1 MMGRRKTGIILLA
14 IIVGG
19 IIGSGL
25 SFLLGNIF
33 PDGPVRDFFF
43 KTLKVGFSDLNINLG
58 FIGFQFGFF
67 IQVSIMTI
75 VAVFVTIY
83 LLYRL

>member
-1 MMGRRKTGIILLA
+1 MSRRRTGVIILA

-25 SFLLGNIF
+25 SFLMGNIF
-33 PDGPVRDFFF
+33 PAGPVREFFF
-43 KTLKVGFSDLNINLG
+43 KTIKVGFSDLAINLG
-58 FIGFQFGFF
+58 FIGFQLGFF

-75 VAVFVTIY
+75 VAIFVTIY

>member
-1 MMGRRKTGIILLA
+1 MSRRRTGVILLA
-14 IIVGG
+14 IVIGG
-19 IIGSGL
+19 IVGSGL

-33 PDGPVRDFFF
+33 PPGPVRDFFF
-43 KTLKVGFSDLNINLG
+43 KTLKVGFSDLAINLG
-58 FIGFQFGFF
+58 FIGFQLGLF
-67 IQVSIMTI
+67 IHVSIMTI